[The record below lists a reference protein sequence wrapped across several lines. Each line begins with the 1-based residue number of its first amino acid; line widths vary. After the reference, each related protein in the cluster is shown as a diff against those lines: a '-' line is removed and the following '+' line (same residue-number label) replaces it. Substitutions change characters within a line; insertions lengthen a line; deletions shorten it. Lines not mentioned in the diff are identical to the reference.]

1 MVPTGKHKPEL
12 MKLVGEVLSDLNGR
26 PLDAEMESRLN
37 ERFGPHTVTYQRLSQ
52 LLRAGVEEGWA
63 AYVDIEGSAYRR
75 GRLAEPSADT
85 AQMSIESG
93 LLQDVKGQYHC
104 HTLGEINMIIPLE
117 REGRFCGHG
126 AGWKVFPPM
135 SEHFPTVTGRAL
147 MMYFL
152 PEGKIEYKA
161 PPAEIAA

>member
-12 MKLVGEVLSDLNGR
+12 MNLVGEVLSDLEGR
-26 PLDAEMESRLN
+26 PLDADMESHLN
-37 ERFGPHTVTYQRLSQ
+37 ERFGPRTSTYRRLCD
-52 LLRAGVEEGWA
+52 LLSAGVEEGWA
-63 AYVDIEGSAYRR
+63 AYVDIQGPNYRR
-75 GRLAEPSADT
+75 GRLAEPSDKT
-85 AQMSIESG
+85 AQMSIESA

-117 REGRFCGHG
+117 PDGQFCGHG

-135 SEHFPTVTGRAL
+135 SEHFPTVRGRAL

-152 PEGKIEYKA
+152 PQGKIEYKA
-161 PPAEIAA
+161 PPAEISA